1 MCQTVKISVSL
12 YLSDFS
18 LLSFCD
24 EEKVTSYCVYIK
36 QDCVFTI
43 NLQNTRFSEG
53 DTFALPVTVKDYSR
67 RFIVTSANYPAYEL
81 PIGRVTVLVSIRNK
95 NLQKK

>member
-1 MCQTVKISVSL
+1 M
-12 YLSDFS
+12 
-18 LLSFCD
+18 
-24 EEKVTSYCVYIK
+24 
-36 QDCVFTI
+36 FTI

-95 NLQKK
+95 IICRKLIYDNTIEELSKKINNC